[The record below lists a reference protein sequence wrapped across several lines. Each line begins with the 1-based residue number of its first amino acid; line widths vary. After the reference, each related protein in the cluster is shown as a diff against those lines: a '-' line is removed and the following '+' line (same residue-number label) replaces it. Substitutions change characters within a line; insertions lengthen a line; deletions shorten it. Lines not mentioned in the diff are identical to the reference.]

1 MEMNP
6 YIKFQHQIREI
17 SKLDEFPRMT
27 PLSKLI
33 FDQVALYEAMENPLA
48 VREMLS
54 FNEIASPATI
64 HKHLSALKSSGYVFA
79 TSDGNDK
86 RTKHLVVSSQGHRY
100 INFLSKAIK
109 KAAVSSFN

>member
-1 MEMNP
+1 MNP
-6 YIKFQHQIREI
+6 YTQLIQRIREL
-17 SKLDEFPRMT
+17 SNLDEFPRMT
-27 PLSKLI
+27 HLSKLI
-33 FDQVALYEAMENPLA
+33 FDQVALYEQMGNPLT

-64 HKHLSALKSSGYVFA
+64 HKHLSALRSSGYVFA

-109 KAAVSSFN
+109 KAAVSSSN

>member
-1 MEMNP
+1 MNP
-6 YIKFQHQIREI
+6 YIKFLHQIREI

-33 FDQVALYEAMENPLA
+33 FDQVALYEAMGNPLA

-64 HKHLSALKSSGYVFA
+64 HKHLSALRRSGWHSPNSVDKYYCQNLNGRNANAKSQIHS
-79 TSDGNDK
+79 
-86 RTKHLVVSSQGHRY
+86 
-100 INFLSKAIK
+100 
-109 KAAVSSFN
+109 

>member
-1 MEMNP
+1 M
-6 YIKFQHQIREI
+6 IKVNNSRRAFAAIREI

-27 PLSKLI
+27 HLSKLI
-33 FDQVALYEAMENPLA
+33 FDQVALYEEMGNPLT

-64 HKHLSALKSSGYVFA
+64 HKHLSALRSSGYVFA

-109 KAAVSSFN
+109 KAAVSS